1 MIKEIIDQWEA
12 NKHKLEKWFREN
24 ELKEYDSYLKIVRA
38 IFTYVI
44 SEYDVIEIDSC
55 EYIMAS
61 NPKRV
66 AGRKVT
72 SIAHKGNCKYCKERN
87 NTEQINTSVEHKNV
101 TDTILIYKYIK
112 QE

>member
-1 MIKEIIDQWEA
+1 
-12 NKHKLEKWFREN
+12 
-24 ELKEYDSYLKIVRA
+24 
-38 IFTYVI
+38 
-44 SEYDVIEIDSC
+44 
-55 EYIMAS
+55 MAS

>member
-55 EYIMAS
+55 EYIMIQS
-61 NPKRV
+61 RTYY
-66 AGRKVT
+66 GYIVT
-72 SIAHKGNCKYCKERN
+72 SIGHKGNCKYCKERN
-87 NTEQINTSVEHKNV
+87 NTEQINTSVEHKTV
-101 TDTILIYKYIK
+101 TDTIIIYKYI
-112 QE
+112 ELE